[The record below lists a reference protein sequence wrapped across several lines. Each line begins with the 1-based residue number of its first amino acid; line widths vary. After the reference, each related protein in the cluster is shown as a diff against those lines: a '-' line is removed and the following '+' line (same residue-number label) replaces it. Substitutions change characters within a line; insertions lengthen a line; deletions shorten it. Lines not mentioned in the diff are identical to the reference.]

1 MRVAVSALVAGFV
14 LMTVP
19 AAVQAAPVIGG
30 DLSVAS
36 AAPIIEV
43 RGGCGPGFHPA
54 GWRDRWGRW
63 RERCVPNRR
72 WY

>member
-1 MRVAVSALVAGFV
+1 MRVAVLALVTAFGF
-14 LMTVP
+14 LTVS

-30 DLSVAS
+30 DPSVA
-36 AAPIIEV
+36 APAPIIEV

-63 RERCVPNRR
+63 HPRCAPNR
-72 WY
+72 

>member
-1 MRVAVSALVAGFV
+1 MRVSVLALVAAVG
-14 LMTVP
+14 LTTVP

-30 DLSVAS
+30 NPVVTAT
-36 AAPIIEV
+36 APVIQV

-63 RERCVPNRR
+63 HPRCVPNRR
-72 WY
+72 W